1 MKYRKLGKTDL
12 IISEVGFGCIPIIRL
27 EVNEAVDVLRHAFS
41 KGINFF
47 DTANA
52 YHDSEMKIGK
62 ALKEHRKEIVLA
74 TKTGRRDGAGA
85 TKHLEKSLR
94 LLQTDYIDLFQFH
107 QVGKQEEWEA
117 IFAPGG
123 AMEAVLKAREQGKI
137 RHIGITSHSYPLALQ
152 SIKAELFATIMFPF
166 SFIEDSA
173 SGEMLSLAEEK
184 EIGFLAMKIFGGG
197 VIDNAN
203 LAFKFLRQHPAA
215 IPIPGFDSLEYIDE
229 VLAIY
234 EQPNIV
240 SEKDVELIE
249 TYRQDLGSG
258 FCRRCE
264 YCQPCAQGV
273 IITPAMSYPVIVK
286 RMSPSV
292 SVQYFK
298 NPMESVTRCTG
309 CGECITR
316 CPYELNIPDII
327 QRNYKIYNEHLK
339 LI

>member
-1 MKYRKLGKTDL
+1 M
-12 IISEVGFGCIPIIRL
+12 
-27 EVNEAVDVLRHAFS
+27 
-41 KGINFF
+41 
-47 DTANA
+47 
-52 YHDSEMKIGK
+52 
-62 ALKEHRKEIVLA
+62 
-74 TKTGRRDGAGA
+74 
-85 TKHLEKSLR
+85 
-94 LLQTDYIDLFQFH
+94 
-107 QVGKQEEWEA
+107 
-117 IFAPGG
+117 
-123 AMEAVLKAREQGKI
+123 
-137 RHIGITSHSYPLALQ
+137 
-152 SIKAELFATIMFPF
+152 
-166 SFIEDSA
+166 
-173 SGEMLSLAEEK
+173 AEEK
-184 EIGFLAMKIFGGG
+184 EIGFIAMKLFGGG

-215 IPIPGFDSLEYIDE
+215 IPIPGFDTKEYIDE

-234 EQPNIV
+234 EQPNLV
-240 SEKDVELIE
+240 SEKDVKLIE

-264 YCQPCAQGV
+264 YCQPCPNGV

-327 QRNYKIYNEHLK
+327 QKNYKIYNEHLK